1 VNLKRALIAAAIIAA
16 ATLAGCGPATTT
28 AASQPPASTGAPSAA
43 AVASSAP
50 CTTHAC
56 IVSDAQRNLVGLV
69 AQDNSVSTRAAC
81 KASTVRHNAGNT
93 WTVQCIVTY
102 SDGSTAAGYANI
114 LPASNKITFEPAS

>member
-1 VNLKRALIAAAIIAA
+1 MRRTSALIAVAIAA
-16 ATLAGCGPATTT
+16 AAITGCAGAGTGTAVAGPPAGT
-28 AASQPPASTGAPSAA
+28 AAAPSP
-43 AVASSAP
+43 SATAM

-56 IVSDAQRNLVGLV
+56 IVHDAQANLVGLV
-69 AQDNSVSTRAAC
+69 AQDNSVSTRAVC